1 MKKLLVLLL
10 SFLPVLGYAQLT
22 DYVIDEKATQE
33 APYKKGDIITAVNL
47 SFSSIRSE
55 MQDAY
60 KTRISDAY
68 RVFLGV
74 TNQGGYLVQDFY
86 QLCTEEEKLAHG
98 LPSQE
103 NAKTYKCQA
112 DVKMS
117 DPFVLSQPMES
128 LGTDTL
134 IDYFDYYGLKLSRG
148 CSQDAVYPPFY
159 KSISGTLI
167 LWYPNQQKSLEGTF
181 KNGIADGVWKTWYG
195 NGNKRTEVPY
205 INGLENGVTTVWS
218 ENGEKSEE
226 YESKDGKFHGSN
238 FSWWRD
244 GSKEERHYE
253 NDLLHGFYK
262 EWDEDGKLINKIQY
276 EKGERVSKLENKE
289 NIAPAQYTK
298 PVQKEIITASE
309 NGFVTC
315 YTKENY
321 SLEYT
326 QKEEEYICRFIIGK
340 AENGNDIMQDFY
352 VNEYLDEQPPAM
364 LPTDTNA
371 LKYTDPFEVISLDQ
385 NDISIDFFRLADFY
399 FRPGRFAG
407 AIKIWHLDGT
417 PKLEGNYDS
426 TGKKQGVWTRWDK
439 DGQKI
444 YEITYLDGLQ
454 DGKSIL
460 WGEEGSKLKESY
472 LLKGKR
478 HGIEKTWCPNGTL
491 SSETQWVDGGMEG
504 LATYWYCNG
513 QKQSEGQM
521 SENYKAGIWKEWNKD
536 GVQIQEFDYS
546 QIPVELQQ
554 SR

>member
-10 SFLPVLGYAQLT
+10 SFLPVLGYALLT

-33 APYKKGDIITAVNL
+33 APYKKGDIITGVEL
-47 SFSSIRSE
+47 TFSSIRSG
-55 MQDAY
+55 MQDASD
-60 KTRISDAY
+60 TRISDAY
-68 RVFLGV
+68 RVFIGV

-112 DVKMS
+112 DVKLS

-128 LGTDTL
+128 LGTNTL

-148 CSQDAVYPPFY
+148 CSQDVVFPPFY

-218 ENGEKSEE
+218 ENGEKSRE
-226 YESKDGKFHGSN
+226 YESKDGKFHGSY

-253 NDLLHGFYK
+253 NDLLNGFYK

-276 EKGERVSKLENKE
+276 EKGERVSELGHKKDV
-289 NIAPAQYTK
+289 APCVP
-298 PVQKEIITASE
+298 PVEEKKITASE
-309 NGFVTC
+309 NGLVTC
-315 YTKENY
+315 YTNKNY
-321 SLEYT
+321 LLRYA
-326 QKEEEYICRFIIGK
+326 QKKEYICRFIIGK

-352 VNEYLDEQPPAM
+352 VNEYSYEQPPAM

-385 NDISIDFFRLADFY
+385 NDISEDFFRLADFY
-399 FRPGRFAG
+399 ASGGRFAG
-407 AIKIWHLDGT
+407 AIKIWYLDGT

-426 TGKKQGVWTRWDK
+426 TGKKQGVWTRWYAN
-439 DGQKI
+439 GQKN
-444 YEITYLDGLQ
+444 YEIAYSEGLQ
-454 DGKSIL
+454 DGKSTF
-460 WGEEGSKLKESY
+460 WREDGSKQSEHYSI
-472 LLKGKR
+472 KGKC
-478 HGIEKTWCPNGTL
+478 HGIEKNWCSNGTF
-491 SSETQWVDGGMEG
+491 SSETQWVDGEMEG

-536 GVQIQEFDYS
+536 GV
-546 QIPVELQQ
+546 
-554 SR
+554 

>member
-33 APYKKGDIITAVNL
+33 APYKKGDIITGVEL
-47 SFSSIRSE
+47 TFSSIRSG
-55 MQDAY
+55 MQDASD
-60 KTRISDAY
+60 TRISDAY
-68 RVFLGV
+68 RVFRGV

-112 DVKMS
+112 DVKLS

-128 LGTDTL
+128 LGTNTL

-148 CSQDAVYPPFY
+148 CSQDVVFPPFY

-205 INGLENGVTTVWS
+205 INGLESGVTTVWS
-218 ENGEKSEE
+218 ENGEKSRE
-226 YESKDGKFHGSN
+226 YESKDGKFHGSY

-262 EWDEDGKLINKIQY
+262 EWDEDGKLVNKIQY
-276 EKGERVSKLENKE
+276 EKGERVSELGHKKDV
-289 NIAPAQYTK
+289 APCVP
-298 PVQKEIITASE
+298 PVEEKKITASE
-309 NGFVTC
+309 NGLVTC
-315 YTKENY
+315 YTNKNY
-321 SLEYT
+321 LLRYA
-326 QKEEEYICRFIIGK
+326 QKKEEYICRFIIGK

-352 VNEYLDEQPPAM
+352 VNEYSDEQPPAM

-385 NDISIDFFRLADFY
+385 NDNSEDFFRLADFY
-399 FRPGRFAG
+399 ANGGRFAG
-407 AIKIWHLDGT
+407 AIKIWYLDGT

-426 TGKKQGVWTRWDK
+426 TGKKQGVWTRWYAN
-439 DGQKI
+439 GQKN
-444 YEITYLDGLQ
+444 YEIAYSEGLQ
-454 DGKSIL
+454 DGKSTF
-460 WGEEGSKLKESY
+460 WREDGSKQSEDYSI
-472 LLKGKR
+472 KGKC
-478 HGIEKTWCPNGTL
+478 HGIEKNWCSNGTL
-491 SSETQWVDGGMEG
+491 SSETQWVDGEMEG

-521 SENYKAGIWKEWNKD
+521 SENYKVGIWKEWNKD

>member
-22 DYVIDEKATQE
+22 DYVIDEKASQE
-33 APYKKGDIITAVNL
+33 APYKKGDIITGVEL
-47 SFSSIRSE
+47 TFSSIRSG
-55 MQDAY
+55 MRDTSD
-60 KTRISDAY
+60 TRISDAY
-68 RVFLGV
+68 RVFIGV

-98 LPSQE
+98 FPSQE

-112 DVKMS
+112 DVKLS

-148 CSQDAVYPPFY
+148 CSQDVVFPPFY

-218 ENGEKSEE
+218 ENGEKSRE
-226 YESKDGKFHGSN
+226 YKSKDGKLHGPY
-238 FSWWRD
+238 FYWWRD

-253 NDLLHGFYK
+253 DGLMHGFYK
-262 EWDEDGKLINKIQY
+262 KWDKDGKFVKETQY
-276 EKGERVSKLENKE
+276 EKG
-289 NIAPAQYTK
+289 K
-298 PVQKEIITASE
+298 PVSELGHKKDVAPCVPAVEEKKITASE
-309 NGFVTC
+309 NGLVTC
-315 YTKENY
+315 YTNKNY
-321 SLEYT
+321 LLRYA
-326 QKEEEYICRFIIGK
+326 QKKEEYICRFIIGK

-352 VNEYLDEQPPAM
+352 VNEYSDEQPPAM

-385 NDISIDFFRLADFY
+385 NDISEDFFRLADFY
-399 FRPGRFAG
+399 ASGGWFAG
-407 AIKIWHLDGT
+407 AIKIWYLDGT

-426 TGKKQGVWTRWDK
+426 TGKKQGVWTRWYAN
-439 DGQKI
+439 GQKN
-444 YEITYLDGLQ
+444 YEIAYSEGLQ
-454 DGKSIL
+454 DGKSTF
-460 WGEEGSKLKESY
+460 WREDGSKQSEHYSI
-472 LLKGKR
+472 KGKC
-478 HGIEKTWCPNGTL
+478 HGIEKNWCPNGTL
-491 SSETQWVDGGMEG
+491 SNEKKWIDGKMQG